1 MSKKTIK
8 LGDFFFANCIE
19 GNTVIIVNMSG
30 RDIFAGRYLELPT
43 KFYDYEIKYM
53 YVSGG
58 ILHIDIRY

>member
-1 MSKKTIK
+1 MSKKIIK
-8 LGDFFFANCIE
+8 LGDFFYANCID

-30 RDIFAGRYLELPT
+30 KDIFAGRYQDMPM

-58 ILHIDIRY
+58 ILHFDIKY